1 MEERNALA
9 QRLAPISAGYLRRLL
24 RESGV
29 ELDPLV
35 EGVRQDDLDSL
46 ERTLLAL
53 GDVYGKAESSGDA
66 GLMRLCRKAVIES
79 KDHARLSL
87 RRGAAGKA
95 EMIQWMLVWLE
106 NPPVFPLWVR
116 LRRRVITESPQAPL
130 E

>member
-1 MEERNALA
+1 MAERDAIA
-9 QRLAPISAGYLRRLL
+9 ARLAPISAGYLRRLL
-24 RESGV
+24 LESGV

-53 GDVYGKAESSGDA
+53 GEVYRLGESTQ
-66 GLMRLCRKAVIES
+66 MRLCRKAVIEA
-79 KDHARLSL
+79 KDHAKLAL
-87 RRGAAGKA
+87 RRGTAGKA

-106 NPPVFPLWVR
+106 NPPVFPLWAR
-116 LRRRVITESPQAPL
+116 LRRRALTESRPARL